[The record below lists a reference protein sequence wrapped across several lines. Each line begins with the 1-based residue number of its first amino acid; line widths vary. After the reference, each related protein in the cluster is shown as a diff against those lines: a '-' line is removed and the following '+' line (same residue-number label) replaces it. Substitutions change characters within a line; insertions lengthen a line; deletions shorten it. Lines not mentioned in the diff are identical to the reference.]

1 MNRTA
6 FILGVTAIFGIS
18 QSGPVAA
25 APPAPAPAP
34 IGPYSPAVGAGD
46 LVFLSG
52 QVARDPAT
60 GKLDPSLP
68 VEAQTA
74 MVWANIRRV
83 LDQQG
88 LDFEDLVQAQVYLI
102 DMIDFARMNIA
113 YAAALGGSR
122 PARTT
127 VAVSALPLGARIE
140 IAVIASRTKQR

>member
-1 MNRTA
+1 
-6 FILGVTAIFGIS
+6 
-18 QSGPVAA
+18 
-25 APPAPAPAP
+25 
-34 IGPYSPAVGAGD
+34 
-46 LVFLSG
+46 
-52 QVARDPAT
+52 
-60 GKLDPSLP
+60 
-68 VEAQTA
+68 

-102 DMIDFARMNIA
+102 DMNDFARMNIA

-140 IAVIASRTKQR
+140 IAVIASRKKQR